1 MFCGN
6 WLKAVFLCGTENN
19 ETIEQT
25 KHIVSFRHSFMKY
38 FWNRGEHSYFN
49 NQYYKAMA
57 DPTDYAMM
65 CMKEAK
71 DGFSLTGMPDGT
83 AGKVTFK
90 AHGRG
95 WFKSGGP
102 FTWQKNLDLCFDGGL
117 GGGSGTNKML
127 EVFATEAEVNQNCF
141 NPSNQLVDGGPG
153 WICNST
159 CFTPDDFVDEAMLNS
174 DLGLF
179 FEFNVDPKTGRQLGY
194 NEDGTVLCP
203 GLVDQIEESEAW
215 FSETRVHATTAN
227 CGKAATADLVEVY
240 ARDQVGLKLVLRLIL
255 VLFTSHRHYGW
266 LTLRQCLTRCSS
278 TATRWTTWTPRSTAA
293 APESPHLC
301 MRGDMFP
308 WSSVIL
314 KPCARQ
320 SKSLCF
326 RCSAKINF

>member
-1 MFCGN
+1 MVKSG
-6 WLKAVFLCGTENN
+6 FLCGTQNN
-19 ETIEQT
+19 ETVEQT

-83 AGKVTFK
+83 PGKVTFK

-102 FTWQKNLDLCFDGGL
+102 FTWQKNLDLCYDGGL
-117 GGGSGTNKML
+117 GGGSGMNKML
-127 EVFATEAEVNQNCF
+127 EVFATEAEVNENCF

-227 CGKAATADLVEVY
+227 CGKAATADLVEAY
-240 ARDQVGLKLVLRLIL
+240 ARDQVGLKVGAQTDSGPIYFSQALWVADFASVFDKMLLNGYEVDNL
-255 VLFTSHRHYGW
+255 DTAEYGCC
-266 LTLRQCLTRCSS
+266 TRVPPSMHERRYVSMVQCD
-278 TATRWTTWTPRSTAA
+278 
-293 APESPHLC
+293 PEALC
-301 MRGDMFP
+301 
-308 WSSVIL
+308 
-314 KPCARQ
+314 
-320 SKSLCF
+320 
-326 RCSAKINF
+326 